1 MIDRMQ
7 LNVVEARIVTSGAG
21 HTLDTF
27 QLLEEDGS
35 PIAEAAR
42 ENQLVARLRDAL
54 SHEVLSLQPARR
66 APSRRQKQFHVPL
79 HMEFDYSPA
88 GRTQLALVCSD
99 RPGLLAH
106 VASALRECA
115 LRVHDARI
123 ATFGERVE
131 DFFELT
137 DQDDRALSANQL
149 DTLREALRRHIDHS
163 TGAGGA
169 EPRHDIQHA

>member
-1 MIDRMQ
+1 
-7 LNVVEARIVTSGAG
+7 VVEARIVTSGAG
-21 HTLDTF
+21 HTLDNF

-35 PIAEAAR
+35 PITEAAR
-42 ENQLVARLRDAL
+42 ENQLVARLRDELSNDVLAL
-54 SHEVLSLQPARR
+54 RPARR
-66 APSRRQKQFHVPL
+66 AATRQQKQFHVAL
-79 HMEFDYSPA
+79 RMEFDFSAA

-106 VASALRECA
+106 VASALRECG

-137 DQDDRALSANQL
+137 DHQDRALNATQL
-149 DTLREALRRHIDHS
+149 DALRDALRRHIDS
-163 TGAGGA
+163 PSGAGGA
-169 EPRHDIQHA
+169 EPRHDVQHA